1 MEYPQDIIFPTS
13 DIQQCEKIINII
25 LVVRVKVW
33 CMHLDAWI
41 SMHVTQTSP
50 QSTQMN
56 LKKKGTKKYSLA
68 HSNWGGIGLII
79 LLLLLNQIQQ
89 NHQRFDI
96 FELRLLLTIGSY
108 K

>member
-1 MEYPQDIIFPTS
+1 
-13 DIQQCEKIINII
+13 
-25 LVVRVKVW
+25 
-33 CMHLDAWI
+33 MHLDAWI

-68 HSNWGGIGLII
+68 HSNWGGGGGIGLII
-79 LLLLLNQIQQ
+79 LLFLLNQIQQ

-96 FELRLLLTIGSY
+96 FELRLLLNIGSY